1 MWPIMTTP
9 MSTTAPSTATS
20 SASAASSAQRPPTS
34 MQSRPSMASDTA
46 STSSDEADLALS
58 WSGRWTLGYRI
69 FALNLLTL
77 LLVALSTLYLDVF
90 RNRLNKERTQQTRI
104 ETAMAAAALAHVPQP
119 EWPALLAT
127 VSKTTGDRFRLY
139 GADGGLMID
148 SWKVTGPTYALKD
161 PNTETWTK
169 DVARALDRGF
179 NAVVGAPTL
188 EDYAEP
194 AVDRLQAWPEAI
206 SAVQRKRYVTN
217 VRNAP
222 DLTPIISAAVPMDGR
237 VLLATTNDRTFT
249 RTVRRQRALISAAM
263 LFVITISILL
273 SVFLA
278 RTIVR
283 PLRRLALAAH
293 RVRLG
298 RSREVNVPR
307 LPSRSDEIGLLAR
320 AVSDMSQSLRQRID
334 NIEAFAADV
343 THELK
348 NPLASL
354 RSAVDGLDR
363 VEDPELREKLKTIVR
378 EDVARLDRLISD
390 IGEAART
397 DAELARATFEPV
409 DLGDLIQQLVHSWE
423 SRRETGDARLA
434 FARPRKDTAVVMGK
448 PDRLARAVNAI
459 LDNAVSFSPA
469 GGLVEI
475 AAARVGDEVLIR
487 IDDEGPGVPHEAREA
502 IFNRFHSVRPEGEHF
517 GRHSGL
523 GLAIAQAIVNGHDGE
538 IDVQDRDDAPSGARF
553 TIRLPA
559 ADRE

>member
-1 MWPIMTTP
+1 
-9 MSTTAPSTATS
+9 
-20 SASAASSAQRPPTS
+20 
-34 MQSRPSMASDTA
+34 MASDIA
-46 STSSDEADLALS
+46 STNNDEADLRLK
-58 WSGRWTLGYRI
+58 WSGRWSLAHRI
-69 FALNLLTL
+69 LALNLITV

-90 RNRLNKERTQQTRI
+90 RNRLSKERSRQVRI
-104 ETAMAAAALAHVPQP
+104 EATATAMAIDAAGP
-119 EWPALLAT
+119 EDRERILAT
-127 VSKTTGDRFRLY
+127 VSKSTGSRLRLFSP
-139 GADGGLMID
+139 DGRLIAD
-148 SWKVTGPTYALKD
+148 SWHLTGPTYELKD
-161 PNTETWTK
+161 PTTQSWHK

-179 NAVVGAPTL
+179 NALVGARPL
-188 EDYAEP
+188 DEFVEP
-194 AVDRLQAWPEAI
+194 PVDRLQAWPEAVRARATNK
-206 SAVQRKRYVTN
+206 AVTA

-222 DLTPIISAAVPMDGR
+222 DLTPVISAAAPSRAG
-237 VLLATTNDRTFT
+237 VLLATTNDRAFT
-249 RTVRRQRALISAAM
+249 RTVRTQRAIIASAMAV
-263 LFVITISILL
+263 LVAISIFL
-273 SVFLA
+273 SLFLA

-320 AVSDMSQSLRQRID
+320 AVSDMSQSLRHRID

-363 VEDPELREKLKTIVR
+363 VDDPELRDKLKKIVR

-390 IGEAART
+390 ISEAART
-397 DAELARATFEPV
+397 DAELARATFERV
-409 DLGDLIQQLVHSWE
+409 DLGPLIEQLVHSWE
-423 SRRETGDARLA
+423 TRRETGDARLA
-434 FARPRKDTAVVMGK
+434 FARPRKNSAVVMGK
-448 PDRLARAVNAI
+448 PDRLARAINAI
-459 LDNAVSFSPA
+459 IDNAVSFSPP

-475 AAARVGDEVLIR
+475 AVARVGDEVRIR

-502 IFNRFHSVRPEGEHF
+502 IFNRFHSVRPEGENF

-553 TIRLPA
+553 TIRLPS